1 MKETPFHRFLYKIDS
16 DSIPPSILVICTLL
30 WFGYFMTFMNF
41 KYKEYREY
49 PCIGIEQKH
58 NNDYI
63 IQYGT
68 KIKESTWNVE
78 GIFTTKIYQNSSKDK
93 TKYKVIVYENRDSEI
108 SLFGFGNKNT
118 KVKNLSYKLKLVK
131 E

>member
-1 MKETPFHRFLYKIDS
+1 MKETPFHRFLYKIDI
-16 DSIPPSILVICTLL
+16 DGIPPIILLISTLL

-41 KYKEYREY
+41 RYSEYREY

-58 NNDYI
+58 NNDYLI
-63 IQYGT
+63 EYGT
-68 KIKESTWNVE
+68 RIKESTWNIE
-78 GIFTTKIYQNSSKDK
+78 GNFTAKISEKSSKDK

-108 SLFGFGNKNT
+108 SLFGFGNKNN

>member
-1 MKETPFHRFLYKIDS
+1 MKETYFHRFLYKIDI
-16 DSIPPSILVICTLL
+16 DTFLPFIFLIITLL
-30 WFGYFMTFMNF
+30 FFGYFMTFIHF
-41 KYKEYREY
+41 KYNEYKEY

-63 IQYGT
+63 VKYSEGDFIA
-68 KIKESTWNVE
+68 KISEK
-78 GIFTTKIYQNSSKDK
+78 SSKDK

-118 KVKNLSYKLKLVK
+118 KVKNLSYKLKSIK

>member
-1 MKETPFHRFLYKIDS
+1 MKETSFHRFLYRIDT
-16 DSIPPSILVICTLL
+16 DSIPPFCLLVSVIL

-41 KYKEYREY
+41 RYSEYREY

-63 IQYGT
+63 VKYSEGDFIA
-68 KIKESTWNVE
+68 KISEK
-78 GIFTTKIYQNSSKDK
+78 SSKDK

-108 SLFGFGNKNT
+108 SLFGFGNKNN
-118 KVKNLSYKLKLVK
+118 KIKNLSYKLKLVK